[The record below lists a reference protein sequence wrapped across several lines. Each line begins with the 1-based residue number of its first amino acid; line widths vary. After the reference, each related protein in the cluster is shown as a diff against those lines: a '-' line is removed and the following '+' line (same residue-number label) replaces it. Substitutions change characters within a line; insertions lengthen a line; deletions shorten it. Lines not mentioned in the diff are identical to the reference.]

1 MADDFAK
8 LWFQRSLNDLAITRA
23 GQAIESQGRALPCR
37 VTSVTGK
44 IVTVAFEMDTS
55 PWTLQPI
62 TIPKAESQ
70 WLTLPTQEGD
80 LGMTMPADVYLG
92 GVSGLGGGTAS
103 FRKRGNLTALVFV
116 PIGQKSFTPIDPNAA
131 QLQGPNGAILRTTDG
146 NSSCVVNESGVTLT
160 YGTTSLVLNDAG
172 VEMTF
177 GGQTI
182 VLNGSGL
189 LINGQSYQAHT
200 HGYLPG
206 SGSKVQS
213 DPPIN

>member
-37 VTSVTGK
+37 VTAVTGK
-44 IVTVAFEMDTS
+44 IVTVEFEMDTS
-55 PWTLQPI
+55 PWTLPPI
-62 TIPKAESQ
+62 TIPKAESP
-70 WLTLPTQEGD
+70 WLTLPTQVGD
-80 LGMTMPADVYLG
+80 YGVTQPADVYLG
-92 GVSGLGGGTAS
+92 GVSGLGGGTSS
-103 FRKRGNLTALVFV
+103 FRRPGNLTALVFV
-116 PIGQKSFTPIDPNAA
+116 PIGQKSFSPIDPNAA

-146 NSSCVVNESGVTLT
+146 NASCVVNGSGVALNF
-160 YGTTSLVLNDAG
+160 GTTSLVLNNSG
-172 VEMTF
+172 IEMSF
-177 GGQTI
+177 AGQTI

-189 LINGQSYQAHT
+189 LINGQSYQDHT

-206 SGSKVQS
+206 DGAKVQS